1 MIVPTNTQI
10 YETLSSTYW
19 FDEDGIMCSNTKPIP
34 ANITVKEIIK
44 DSDKVIKELKTLN
57 KKFCMLIDL
66 EYSRQNTREERE
78 NAAKAMPEITK
89 ALAVIVHNPLGRVM
103 MNLFLGLSK
112 PTYPIKIFKPGEEA
126 DAKEWLKQYF

>member
-66 EYSRQNTREERE
+66 EYSRQKRKCSKG
-78 NAAKAMPEITK
+78 NARDYQGIGSYSA
-89 ALAVIVHNPLGRVM
+89 
-103 MNLFLGLSK
+103 
-112 PTYPIKIFKPGEEA
+112 
-126 DAKEWLKQYF
+126 